1 LSDDGRLLV
10 TSQYGGRSF
19 WGPKSRGVVR
29 FWDATSGREL
39 AGIALLREG
48 TALVAQ
54 KLALSPDRSRLA
66 VHLGDHLEIW
76 HLGEVLVD
84 PATPPEDRRAAMAV
98 DLERVL
104 LLPLDDETAFAERS
118 LGFSR
123 DGAVLVAGNGNAVGW
138 KTATWRQSWRMVPS
152 ASDWAFGR
160 ALGQGF
166 ALASDGRRLVTA
178 EGVWATP

>member
-1 LSDDGRLLV
+1 
-10 TSQYGGRSF
+10 
-19 WGPKSRGVVR
+19 
-29 FWDATSGREL
+29 
-39 AGIALLREG
+39 
-48 TALVAQ
+48 
-54 KLALSPDRSRLA
+54 
-66 VHLGDHLEIW
+66 
-76 HLGEVLVD
+76 
-84 PATPPEDRRAAMAV
+84 MAV

-138 KTATWRQSWRMVPS
+138 ETATWVQSWRMVPS